1 MNTVSPAKK
10 KVIIIGAGIAGLKA
24 ASTLHQNGIQ
34 DCLVLEAR
42 DRVGGRLQTVTGYQG
57 RKYDIGASWHH
68 DTLTNPLFLK
78 EAQLSLNDGR
88 TRFVFDDDNFIYID
102 EERGRVDH
110 DKELLLEI
118 VDNEMSK
125 FAELEFHQHLG
136 VSDCSFF
143 QLVMKY
149 LLQRRQFLTNDQIRY
164 LPQLCR
170 YLELWHG
177 LDWKLLSAKDTY
189 FGHQGRNAFALNYDS
204 VVQRIAQS
212 FPQNWLKLSCEV
224 KSITREP
231 SKSVTVNCE
240 DGTVYNADYV
250 IITVPQSV
258 LNLSVQPE
266 KNLRGRIEFQPPLK
280 PVIQDAFDKIH
291 FGALGKV
298 IFEFEECCWSNES
311 SKIVTLA
318 NSTNE
323 FVEIVRNAENL
334 DELDSMLEREE
345 SQKHTSV
352 TCWSQPL
359 FFVNLSKSTGV
370 ASFMMLMQAPLTN
383 HIESI
388 REDKER
394 LFSFFQPVLNK
405 IMKCLG
411 SEDVIDGMRPIE
423 NIANAN
429 KPVLRNIIVSN
440 WTRDPYSRG
449 AYSACFPGDDPV
461 DMVVAMSNGQDS
473 RIRFAGEHTIMDG
486 AGCAYGAWESGR
498 REATRISDLLK

>member
-1 MNTVSPAKK
+1 ML
-10 KVIIIGAGIAGLKA
+10 IM
-24 ASTLHQNGIQ
+24 
-34 DCLVLEAR
+34 
-42 DRVGGRLQTVTGYQG
+42 
-57 RKYDIGASWHH
+57 
-68 DTLTNPLFLK
+68 
-78 EAQLSLNDGR
+78 
-88 TRFVFDDDNFIYID
+88 
-102 EERGRVDH
+102 
-110 DKELLLEI
+110 LLL
-118 VDNEMSK
+118 
-125 FAELEFHQHLG
+125 Q
-136 VSDCSFF
+136 
-143 QLVMKY
+143 Y
-149 LLQRRQFLTNDQIRY
+149 L
-164 LPQLCR
+164 
-170 YLELWHG
+170 
-177 LDWKLLSAKDTY
+177 K
-189 FGHQGRNAFALNYDS
+189 
-204 VVQRIAQS
+204 
-212 FPQNWLKLSCEV
+212 
-224 KSITREP
+224 
-231 SKSVTVNCE
+231 
-240 DGTVYNADYV
+240 
-250 IITVPQSV
+250 V

-405 IMKCLG
+405 VMKCLD